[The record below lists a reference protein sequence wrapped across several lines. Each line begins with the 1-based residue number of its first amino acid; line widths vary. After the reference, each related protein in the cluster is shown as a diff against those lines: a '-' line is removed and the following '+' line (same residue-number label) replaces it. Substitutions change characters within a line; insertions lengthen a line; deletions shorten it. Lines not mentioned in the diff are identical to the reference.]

1 MSPKRPWLEH
11 YGIDNWGA
19 GYFEVNS
26 QGNVIV
32 YAGKNSEKS
41 VELIQVVKAATEK
54 GCRPPLVIRFPQ
66 ILTSRLSELAQA
78 FRRAINEFEYKNQ
91 YQGVF
96 PLKVNPRAEVVEEI
110 VTAGSGYK
118 FGLEV
123 GSKAELCIA
132 VAQNLPSGALLVCNG
147 HKDEAFLKL
156 ALLAS
161 RVGKRT
167 IIVIEN
173 PEEANLIAELAGKY
187 GIAPELG
194 IRVKLYS
201 RGSGR
206 WEKSG
211 GEDSKFGMTTAQLL
225 WTIKFLRS
233 KRLLKNLK
241 MLHFHIGSQITQIK
255 RIKTAMREAA
265 RVYTKA
271 KKLAP
276 SLSILNVGGGLGVD
290 YDGSQSASTSSANYS
305 IQEYAND
312 VVYTVKEVCD
322 SENVK
327 HPLLI
332 TESGRVIAAYHSI
345 LVMPLLTQIDA
356 NNIPKDIIKLKPKKA
371 DPDTL
376 RELFDIS
383 KAISVKNY
391 REYLRDA
398 IERREDLFNLFDLG
412 FLTLEERAKGEML
425 FGKICEK
432 TKSFITTLKDLP
444 DEYNLLMKRLASRY
458 IFNFSVFQ
466 SLPDIWALEQ
476 LFPIMPIH
484 RLNEPPTH
492 HGTIA
497 DITCDSDGVIEQFVH
512 PQTRKDFLDLHET
525 NDEPYLLGV
534 FLVGAYQDVIGDYHN
549 LFGTVDEV
557 VVEIAQEQDFEIRQ
571 PVLGDKVK
579 RAIETV
585 RYDVNKLKEQFL
597 QSIPPELDA
606 KLANAI
612 KEAWKSGL
620 EGYTYLVTKK
630 TTSTDS
636 KSLQKDE
643 KKRQK

>member
-1 MSPKRPWLEH
+1 MSPKRPWLEN
-11 YGIDNWGA
+11 YGIDNWGV
-19 GYFEVNS
+19 GYFGVNS
-26 QGNVIV
+26 QGNVVV
-32 YAGKNSEKS
+32 YEDKDSQKS
-41 VELIQVVKAATEK
+41 VELIEVVKAAIEK
-54 GCRPPLVIRFPQ
+54 GGRLPMVVRFPQ
-66 ILTSRLSELAQA
+66 LLESRLYELAQA
-78 FRRAINEFEYKNQ
+78 FKRAINEFEYKNQ

-110 VTAGSGYK
+110 VSTGSAYK

-132 VAQNLPSGALLVCNG
+132 VAQDSPPQALLVCNG
-147 HKDEAFLKL
+147 HKDETFLKL
-156 ALLAS
+156 ALFATKIGR
-161 RVGKRT
+161 RV

-173 PEEANLIAELAGKY
+173 PDEVSLIADLSEKY

-211 GEDSKFGMTTAQLL
+211 GEASKFGMTTAQLL
-225 WTIKFLRS
+225 WTIKSLKSR
-233 KRLLKNLK
+233 RLLRHLK

-255 RIKTAMREAA
+255 RIKAAMREAA
-265 RVYTKA
+265 RVYAKA
-271 KKLAP
+271 KRLAP

-290 YDGSQSASTSSANYS
+290 YDGSQSASISSANYT

-322 SENVK
+322 SENVR

-332 TESGRVIAAYHSI
+332 TESGRVIAAFHSV
-345 LVMPLLTQIDA
+345 LVMPLIKQIDA
-356 NNIPKDIIKLKPKKA
+356 NNIPKDIVKLKPKKT

-376 RELFDIS
+376 KELFEI
-383 KAISVKNY
+383 ARTVNAKNY

-432 TKSFITTLKDLP
+432 TKNFITTLKDLP
-444 DEYNLLMKRLASRY
+444 EEYNLLMKRLASRY

-484 RLNEPPTH
+484 KLNESPVH

-512 PQTRKDFLDLHET
+512 PHAKKDFLELHET
-525 NDEPYLLGV
+525 NDEPYFLGV

-557 VVEIAQEQDFEIRQ
+557 VVEITGDRAFEIRQ
-571 PVLGDKVK
+571 VVEGDRVQKAV
-579 RAIETV
+579 EV
-585 RYDVNKLKEQFL
+585 VHYDANKLSEKFL
-597 QSIPPELDA
+597 QKIPQDMDLEFANTIREAWLDGLDA
-606 KLANAI
+606 
-612 KEAWKSGL
+612 
-620 EGYTYLVTKK
+620 YTYLVNPK
-630 TTSTDS
+630 TTPTDS
-636 KSLQKDE
+636 E
-643 KKRQK
+643 

>member
-1 MSPKRPWLEH
+1 MSPKRPWLEN

-19 GYFEVNS
+19 GYFGVNS
-26 QGNVIV
+26 QGNVLV
-32 YAGKNSEKS
+32 YEDKDSQKS
-41 VELIQVVKAATEK
+41 VELIEVVKAATEK
-54 GCRPPLVIRFPQ
+54 GCRLPIVVRFPQ
-66 ILTSRLSELAQA
+66 ILESRLHELAQA
-78 FRRAINEFEYKNQ
+78 FKRAINEFEYRNQ

-96 PLKVNPRAEVVEEI
+96 PLKVNPRAEVIEEI
-110 VTAGSGYK
+110 MNAGSAYK

-132 VAQNLPSGALLVCNG
+132 VTQDLSPQALLVCNG
-147 HKDEAFLKL
+147 HKDEIFLKL
-156 ALLAS
+156 ALFAS
-161 RVGKRT
+161 KVGMRT

-173 PEEANLIAELAGKY
+173 PDEVSLIAELSEKY

-194 IRVKLYS
+194 VRVKLYS

-211 GEDSKFGMTTAQLL
+211 GEDAKFGMTTAQLL
-225 WTIKFLRS
+225 WTIKFLKSR
-233 KRLLKNLK
+233 RLLKNLK

-265 RVYTKA
+265 RVYAKA
-271 KKLAP
+271 KRLAP

-290 YDGSQSASTSSANYS
+290 YDGSQSASISSANYT

-332 TESGRVIAAYHSI
+332 TESGRVIAAFHSV
-345 LVMPLLTQIDA
+345 LVMPLLKQINA
-356 NNIPKDIIKLKPKKA
+356 NNIPKDIVKLKPKKS

-376 RELFDIS
+376 KELFEI
-383 KAISVKNY
+383 ARTINVKNY

-412 FLTLEERAKGEML
+412 FLTLEERAKGEIL

-432 TKSFITTLKDLP
+432 TKNFITTFKDLP
-444 DEYNLLMKRLASRY
+444 EEYNLLMKRLASHY

-484 RLNEPPTH
+484 KLNEAPVH
-492 HGTIA
+492 HGVIA
-497 DITCDSDGVIEQFVH
+497 DITCDSDGVISQFVH
-512 PQTRKDFLDLHET
+512 PHARKDFLELHDV

-549 LFGTVDEV
+549 LFGAVDEV
-557 VVEIAQEQDFEIRQ
+557 VVEITADREFKIKQIVE
-571 PVLGDKVK
+571 GDRVQKAVE
-579 RAIETV
+579 AV
-585 RYDVNKLKEQFL
+585 HYDPNRLAEKFL
-597 QSIPPELDA
+597 QKIHPEMEPE
-606 KLANAI
+606 LANAI
-612 KEAWKSGL
+612 RKVWLDGL
-620 EGYTYLVTKK
+620 NTYTYLVSSK
-630 TTSTDS
+630 TTLPDL
-636 KSLQKDE
+636 K
-643 KKRQK
+643 